1 MMKKEYKKINET
13 LYSEVLPNGLTV
25 YLLPKPGFHKTYGL
39 FTTDYGSIDNRFIPR
54 GQKEFITVPDGIAHF
69 LEHKMFEKETGDV
82 FQDFGKQGASANA
95 FTSFTKTSYLF
106 SATDNIDLNLT
117 TLLDFVQAPYFTAE
131 SVNKEKGII
140 GQEIQM
146 YQDDPNWRQFFG
158 IINNL
163 YPEHPLHIDIAGT
176 VESIDEITAEDL
188 YTCYNTFY
196 HPSNMKLFVVGNID
210 PAEMMTLI
218 KENQAAKDFPVPQPI
233 KREFPAETLTDI
245 KKSDRLEMP
254 VTRAKGILG
263 IKMLTT
269 DLPAD
274 NRELLRFKTAASLLW
289 QLLLGSTSKNYL
301 RLYDAGIIDD
311 TFGYEFNL
319 DRTFCFA
326 DFGGDSDEPQELTK
340 AVQTILINYGE
351 DSEINEANLTLLKK
365 RMMGK
370 FFQSLNSLEYIANQ
384 FNQNLFGDLTL
395 FDLPEI
401 IQSITLEDIYACGQ
415 RLINEDA
422 MSEFFMYP
430 KED

>member
-1 MMKKEYKKINET
+1 MKKVYEKINEI

-25 YLLPKPGFHKTYGL
+25 YLLPKPGYHKTYGL
-39 FTTDYGSIDNRFIPR
+39 FTTDYGSIDNRFIPL
-54 GQKEFITVPDGIAHF
+54 GQEEFITVPDGIAHF
-69 LEHKMFEKETGDV
+69 LEHKLFEKETGDV

-106 SATDNIDLNLT
+106 SATDNIELNLT
-117 TLLDFVQAPYFTAE
+117 TLLDFVQEPYFTEA

-140 GQEIQM
+140 AQEIQM

-163 YPEHPLHIDIAGT
+163 YPKHPLHIDIAGT

-188 YTCYNTFY
+188 YTCYHTFY
-196 HPSNMKLFVVGNID
+196 HPSNMKLFVVGNIE
-210 PAEMMTLI
+210 PESIMALI
-218 KENQAAKDFPVPQPI
+218 KANQAAKDFPIPQSI

-263 IKMLTT
+263 LKMLTA
-269 DLPAD
+269 DLPQD

-289 QLLLGSTSKNYL
+289 QLLLGTTSKNYL
-301 RLYDAGIIDD
+301 NLYDAGVIDD

-326 DFGGDSDEPQELTK
+326 DFGGDSDNPKELTK
-340 AVQTILINYGE
+340 AVTAILLNYGK
-351 DSEINEANLTLLKK
+351 DPEINEANLNLLKK
-365 RMMGK
+365 RMLGK

-384 FNQNLFGDLTL
+384 FNQNLFVDLTL

-401 IQSITLEDIYACGQ
+401 IQSITLEDIYTCGQ
-415 RLINEDA
+415 RLIKEEA
-422 MSEFFMYP
+422 LSEFFMYP

>member
-1 MMKKEYKKINET
+1 MKKVYEKVNET

-25 YLLPKPGFHKTYGL
+25 YLLPKRDFHKTYGL
-39 FTTDYGSIDNRFIPR
+39 FTTDYGSIDNRFIPL
-54 GQKEFITVPDGIAHF
+54 GEKEFITVPDGIAHF

-106 SATDNIDLNLT
+106 SATDNIDLNVA

-163 YPEHPLHIDIAGT
+163 YPQHPLHIDIAGT
-176 VESIDEITAEDL
+176 VESIAEITAEDL

-196 HPSNMKLFVVGNID
+196 HPSNMKLFVVGNIE
-210 PAEMMTLI
+210 PESMMTLI
-218 KENQAAKDFPVPQPI
+218 KENQASKDFSLPQPI
-233 KREFPAETLTDI
+233 QRAFPAETLTDI
-245 KKSDRLEMP
+245 KKVDSLEMP
-254 VTRAKGILG
+254 VARAKGVLG
-263 IKMLTT
+263 IKVLTNQLPT
-269 DLPAD
+269 D
-274 NRELLRFKTAASLLW
+274 NTELLRFKTAASLLW
-289 QLLLGSTSKNYL
+289 QLLLGTTSKNYL
-301 RLYDAGIIDD
+301 RLYDEGIIDD

-319 DRTFCFA
+319 DRTFCFS
-326 DFGGDSDEPQELTK
+326 DFGGDSDKPAELTK
-340 AVQTILINYGE
+340 AVKEILLNYGE
-351 DSEINEANLTLLKK
+351 DTEINETNLTLLKK
-365 RMMGK
+365 RMLGK

-384 FNQNLFGDLTL
+384 FNQNLFGELTL

-401 IQSITLEDIYACGQ
+401 IQSITLADIYSCGDQ
-415 RLINEDA
+415 MIDEAA

-430 KED
+430 KGE

>member
-1 MMKKEYKKINET
+1 MKKVYEKVNET
-13 LYSEVLPNGLTV
+13 LYSEILPNGLTV

-39 FTTDYGSIDNRFIPR
+39 FTTDYGSIDNRFIPL
-54 GQKEFITVPDGIAHF
+54 GEKEFITVPDGIAHF

-106 SATDNIDLNLT
+106 SATDNIDLNVT

-176 VESIDEITAEDL
+176 VESIAEITAEDL

-210 PAEMMTLI
+210 PDNMMTLI
-218 KENQAAKDFPVPQPI
+218 KENQAGKKFATPQPI

-245 KKSDRLEMP
+245 KKVDRLEMP
-254 VTRAKGILG
+254 VARAKGILG
-263 IKMLTT
+263 IKMLTA
-269 DLPAD
+269 DLPTD
-274 NRELLRFKTAASLLW
+274 NKDLLRFKTAASLLW
-289 QLLLGSTSKNYL
+289 QLLLGTTSKNYL
-301 RLYDAGIIDD
+301 RLYDEGVIDD

-326 DFGGDSDEPQELTK
+326 DFGGDSDKPAELTK
-340 AVQTILINYGE
+340 AVKEILLHYGE
-351 DSEINEANLTLLKK
+351 DEEINETNLSLLKK
-365 RMMGK
+365 RMLGK

-384 FNQNLFGDLTL
+384 FNQNLFGELTL
-395 FDLPEI
+395 FDLPQI
-401 IQSITLEDIYACGQ
+401 IQSITLEDIYTCGQ
-415 RLINEDA
+415 RLINADA

-430 KED
+430 KGE